1 MRDMADTFEFEDLKG
16 ILINRIGVDAA
27 DIPDDP
33 QTSFESV
40 GLDSLAIMEIQLE
53 VEQRYGFT
61 VSEEDAAAIRTFD
74 DAISYVQGRL
84 SETA

>member
-1 MRDMADTFEFEDLKG
+1 MRDMADTFDFEDLKG

-33 QTSFESV
+33 QTSFEAV

>member
-1 MRDMADTFEFEDLKG
+1 MADTFEFEDLKG

-27 DIPDDP
+27 DIPDDT
-33 QTSFESV
+33 QTSFEAV

-61 VSEEDAAAIRTFD
+61 VSEEDAAAIRTFQ
-74 DAISYVQGRL
+74 DAISYVQGQL

>member
-1 MRDMADTFEFEDLKG
+1 MADTFDFDDLKG
-16 ILINRIGVDAA
+16 ILTGRIGLDEG

-61 VSEEDAAAIRTFD
+61 VSEEDAAGIKTFQ

-84 SETA
+84 SEAG